1 VGGAWRTGD
10 QEDKDRSER
19 IPTAIIA
26 VRSVTGHDRNTA
38 LIFG

>member
-10 QEDKDRSER
+10 REDKDESAR
-19 IPTAIIA
+19 IPTAIII
-26 VRSVTGHDRNTA
+26 VRSVTGRDRNTA